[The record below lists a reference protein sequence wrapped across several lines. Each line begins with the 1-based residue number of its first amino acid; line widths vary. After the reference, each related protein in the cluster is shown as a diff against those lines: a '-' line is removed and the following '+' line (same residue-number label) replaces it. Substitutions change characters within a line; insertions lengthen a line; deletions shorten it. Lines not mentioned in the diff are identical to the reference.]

1 MNRTGA
7 NMCFDII
14 HMFYT
19 LLEICV
25 MRLNK
30 RESQNQA
37 NNLEQSEHTHT
48 PEEVV
53 VVSRAVIGWSYG
65 QGSAGVCKKG

>member
-1 MNRTGA
+1 
-7 NMCFDII
+7 MCFDII

-53 VVSRAVIGWSYG
+53 VVSRAVIG
-65 QGSAGVCKKG
+65 